1 MILSTAQMLEAEAN
15 AFAEGHTAEE
25 LMEQAG
31 RQLAELVRQF
41 HPSPGTCRVFF
52 GKGHNAGD
60 VLVAA
65 RHLAM
70 DGWAIALDPVFPEA
84 SLSPLTAT
92 QLSRIPRSPLGKT
105 RPLVVLDGILGLG
118 TQGDPREPVASAI
131 RRINHLR
138 EHQAAWVL
146 AADLPSGLREETVGD
161 PCVKAD
167 VTMAMGFVKSCLM
180 ADHATDFVGRLAV
193 ADLPVLSAPADSDLA
208 EILTPKILPL
218 PPWSFDRHK
227 GMSGRVAIIAGSR
240 SYPGAARLCSAAAVK
255 AGAGLVTLVVP
266 PDCVATLSASVIP
279 EVMVRSLDD
288 FSVLLNEKWD
298 AFGIGPGLGRSRDEM
313 ICDFLRHCSA
323 PCIVDADALNAL
335 AGQMEILQE
344 NAGPRLLTP
353 HPLEMERLYPR
364 KGINRRQWLSD
375 FVAKYPVTLL
385 LKGSRTL
392 VGNNESPLAFNTTG
406 HPGMASGGMGDV
418 LTGVSAALVAQGRDI
433 TESARL
439 AAWICGRAAE
449 LAIRDNTVSQE
460 SLTASDVI
468 DHLGRAFLD
477 LREGVF

>member
-25 LMEQAG
+25 LMEHAG

-41 HPSPGTCRVFF
+41 HPTPGTCRVFF
-52 GKGHNAGD
+52 GKGHNGGD

-65 RHLAM
+65 RYLATGGWSVVLDSVFPHDHLA
-70 DGWAIALDPVFPEA
+70 
-84 SLSPLTAT
+84 PLTAT
-92 QLSRIPRSPLGKT
+92 QLSRIPSSILGQT
-105 RPLVVLDGILGLG
+105 RPLVVLDGILGIG
-118 TQGDPREPVASAI
+118 MKGDLREPVASAI
-131 RRINHLR
+131 HRINDLR
-138 EHQAAWVL
+138 EHHAAWVL
-146 AADLPSGLREETVGD
+146 AADLPSGLREETVTD

-167 VTMAMGFVKSCLM
+167 ATMAMGFVKSFLV
-180 ADHATDFVGRLAV
+180 ADHATDFVGRLAI
-193 ADLPVLSAPADSDLA
+193 ADLPALRAPAESDLA
-208 EILTPKILPL
+208 ETLTPKILSM
-218 PPWSFDRHK
+218 PPRSFDRHK
-227 GMSGRVAIIAGSR
+227 GMCGRVAILAGSR

-288 FSVLLNEKWD
+288 FRVLLNENWD
-298 AFGIGPGLGRSRDEM
+298 AFGIGPGLGRERDEM
-313 ICDFLRHCSA
+313 ICGFLRHCST
-323 PCIVDADALNAL
+323 PCVVDADALNAL
-335 AGQMEILQE
+335 AGQMEFLHE

-364 KGINRRQWLSD
+364 KGRNRRQWLSD
-375 FVAKYPVTLL
+375 FVSEYPVTLL

-392 VGNNESPLAFNTTG
+392 VGNKKTPIAFNTTG

-418 LTGVSAALVAQGRDI
+418 LTGVSAALIAQGRAI
-433 TESARL
+433 TDSARL

-477 LREGVF
+477 LRADIF